1 MFRDV
6 LVVVDA
12 TPDAREALTQ
22 AIDLAQRERSRLTL
36 ITVERRLPACAY
48 LGVAAALPLV
58 IPAAEA
64 EARELMCEALSHVP
78 ADVPV
83 TTVLATPPNRQALMN
98 EIKRGGHDLIVMG
111 ARPRGGVAFG
121 TLSNYLVRRSPAPVL
136 VVHAAREG
144 AREAARGAGP
154 RPTIRSGSDRAPGR
168 VRSRLEGWRR

>member
-12 TPDAREALTQ
+12 TPDAQEALTQ

-64 EARELMCEALSHVP
+64 EARRLMCEALSHVP

-83 TTVLATPPNRQALMN
+83 TTVLATPPLRQALMT
-98 EIKRGGHDLIVMG
+98 EVKRGGHDLIVMG
-111 ARPRGGVAFG
+111 ARPRGRVRAAFASLG
-121 TLSNYLVRRSPAPVL
+121 NYLVRHSPVPVL
-136 VVHAAREG
+136 VVHATPP
-144 AREAARGAGP
+144 RG
-154 RPTIRSGSDRAPGR
+154 RAITR
-168 VRSRLEGWRR
+168 TVMSRARSRRWATRSRVA

>member
-64 EARELMCEALSHVP
+64 EARELMCEALSRVP
-78 ADVPV
+78 PDVPV
-83 TTVLATPPNRQALMN
+83 TTVLATPPVRQALMT
-98 EIKRGGHDLIVMG
+98 EIKRGGHDLVVMG
-111 ARPRGGVAFG
+111 ARPRRGVRAAFG
-121 TLSNYLVRRSPAPVL
+121 SLGNYLVRRSPAPVL
-136 VVHAAREG
+136 VVQAA
-144 AREAARGAGP
+144 P
-154 RPTIRSGSDRAPGR
+154 RRGR
-168 VRSRLEGWRR
+168 VITRRMAFSTRARRWATRSRAA

>member
-12 TPDAREALTQ
+12 TLDAREALRQ

-98 EIKRGGHDLIVMG
+98 QIRRGDHDLVVMG
-111 ARPRGGVAFG
+111 ARPRSRAALG

-136 VVHAAREG
+136 VVHATPPRGRVITREG
-144 AREAARGAGP
+144 ASRTRTRRWA
-154 RPTIRSGSDRAPGR
+154 T
-168 VRSRLEGWRR
+168 RSRVA

>member
-22 AIDLAQRERSRLTL
+22 AIDLARREHSRLTL

-64 EARELMCEALSHVP
+64 EARELMCKALAQVP
-78 ADVPV
+78 DDVPV
-83 TTVLATPPNRQALMN
+83 TTVLATPPIRQALMMQ
-98 EIKRGGHDLIVMG
+98 IKRGGHDLVVMG
-111 ARPRGGVAFG
+111 APPRGRVRAAFG
-121 TLSNYLVRRSPAPVL
+121 TLSNYIVRRGAAPVL
-136 VVHAAREG
+136 VVHATP
-144 AREAARGAGP
+144 P
-154 RPTIRSGSDRAPGR
+154 RGR
-168 VRSRLEGWRR
+168 VITRKEASKTRTRRWATRSRVA

>member
-12 TPDAREALTQ
+12 TDDAREALSQ

-48 LGVAAALPLV
+48 LGAAAALPLV

-64 EARELMCEALSHVP
+64 EAREVMCEALASVP

-83 TTVLATPPNRQALMN
+83 TTVIATPPIRQALMT
-98 EIKRGGHDLIVMG
+98 EIGRGDHDLVVMG
-111 ARPRGGVAFG
+111 AGPRSILRPAFA
-121 TLSNYLVRRSPAPVL
+121 SVSHYLVRRSPVPVL
-136 VVHAAREG
+136 VVHAVPPRGRAVTPVAAPRTRAR
-144 AREAARGAGP
+144 RW
-154 RPTIRSGSDRAPGR
+154 PTRSTVA
-168 VRSRLEGWRR
+168 

>member
-12 TPDAREALTQ
+12 TPDAREALSQ

-36 ITVERRLPACAY
+36 ITVVRRLPACAY

-64 EARELMCEALSHVP
+64 EARELMCEAVARVP

-83 TTVLATPPNRQALMN
+83 TTVLATPPIRQALMTQ
-98 EIKRGGHDLIVMG
+98 IKRGGHDLVVIG
-111 ARPRGGVAFG
+111 ARPQGRVRAAFG
-121 TLSNYLVRRSPAPVL
+121 SLSHYLVRRSSAPVL
-136 VVHAAREG
+136 VVHAAPPRGRVIER
-144 AREAARGAGP
+144 REASRTRARRWA
-154 RPTIRSGSDRAPGR
+154 TRSPLA
-168 VRSRLEGWRR
+168 

>member
-12 TPDAREALTQ
+12 TSDAREALSQ

-36 ITVERRLPACAY
+36 ITVEKRLPACAY
-48 LGVAAALPLV
+48 LGVAAALPLI

-64 EARELMCEALSHVP
+64 EARQIMCTALAHVP

-83 TTVLATPPNRQALMN
+83 TTVLAAPPLRQALMTQ
-98 EIKRGGHDLIVMG
+98 ITRGGHDLVVIG
-111 ARPRGGVAFG
+111 ARPHGRLRSAFG

-136 VVHAAREG
+136 VVHAAP
-144 AREAARGAGP
+144 P
-154 RPTIRSGSDRAPGR
+154 RGR
-168 VRSRLEGWRR
+168 VVNGAEASRTRARRWATRSRVA

>member
-12 TPDAREALTQ
+12 SSDAREALSQ

-64 EARELMCEALSHVP
+64 EAREIMCGALSLVP

-83 TTVLATPPNRQALMN
+83 TTVLATAPIRQALMA
-98 EIKRGGHDLIVMG
+98 EIKRGGHDLVVIG
-111 ARPRGGVAFG
+111 APPRGRLRSLFG
-121 TLSNYLVRRSPAPVL
+121 SLSHYIVRRSPAPVL
-136 VVHAAREG
+136 VVHAAPPRRRTVTWPAAATTR
-144 AREAARGAGP
+144 ARRWA
-154 RPTIRSGSDRAPGR
+154 TRSPAT
-168 VRSRLEGWRR
+168 

>member
-12 TPDAREALTQ
+12 TSDAREALSQ

-64 EARELMCEALSHVP
+64 EARQLMCEALAGVP

-83 TTVLATPPNRQALMN
+83 TTVLAAPPVRPALMTQ
-98 EIKRGGHDLIVMG
+98 ITRGGHDLVVMG
-111 ARPRGGVAFG
+111 APSQGRVRSAFG
-121 TLSNYLVRRSPAPVL
+121 SLSHYLVRHSPAPVL
-136 VVHAAREG
+136 VVHA
-144 AREAARGAGP
+144 GP
-154 RPTIRSGSDRAPGR
+154 PRGR
-168 VRSRLEGWRR
+168 VITRTEAPATRTRRWATRSRVA

>member
-12 TPDAREALTQ
+12 TPDAREALRQ

-64 EARELMCEALSHVP
+64 EARELMCEALSQVP

-83 TTVLATPPNRQALMN
+83 TTVLATPPMRQALLT
-98 EIKRGGHDLIVMG
+98 EIKRGGHDLVVMG
-111 ARPRGGVAFG
+111 ARPRGRV
-121 TLSNYLVRRSPAPVL
+121 LSLVGNLSHYLVRRSPAPVL
-136 VVHAAREG
+136 VVHATPPRRRVITLETGRAVRLSG
-144 AREAARGAGP
+144 AWRMPA
-154 RPTIRSGSDRAPGR
+154 
-168 VRSRLEGWRR
+168 SRR

>member
-36 ITVERRLPACAY
+36 ITIERRLPACAY

-64 EARELMCEALSHVP
+64 EARQLMCDALSRVP

-83 TTVLATPPNRQALMN
+83 TTVISTPPIRQALMIQ
-98 EIKRGGHDLIVMG
+98 IKRGGHDLVVMG
-111 ARPRGGVAFG
+111 AAPRGRLRSAFG
-121 TLSNYLVRRSPAPVL
+121 TLGNYLVRRSPAPVL
-136 VVHAAREG
+136 VVHATPPRRRTVRRRVPSTAR
-144 AREAARGAGP
+144 ARRWA
-154 RPTIRSGSDRAPGR
+154 T
-168 VRSRLEGWRR
+168 RSRVA

>member
-12 TPDAREALTQ
+12 TPDAREALTH

-64 EARELMCEALSHVP
+64 EARALICEALSHVP
-78 ADVPV
+78 GDVPV
-83 TTVLATPPNRQALMN
+83 TTVLATPPLRQALIA
-98 EIKRGGHDLIVMG
+98 EIERGGHDLVVMG
-111 ARPRGGVAFG
+111 APARGRVRAAFG
-121 TLSNYLVRRSPAPVL
+121 SLSNYLVRRSLAPVL
-136 VVHAAREG
+136 VVHATPPRGRAITRLVASRARTRRW
-144 AREAARGAGP
+144 A
-154 RPTIRSGSDRAPGR
+154 T
-168 VRSRLEGWRR
+168 RSRVA

>member
-12 TPDAREALTQ
+12 TPDAREALSQ

-64 EARELMCEALSHVP
+64 EARELMCEALSQFP

-83 TTVLATPPNRQALMN
+83 TTVLATPPIRQALLT
-98 EIKRGGHDLIVMG
+98 EIKRGGHDLVVMG
-111 ARPRGGVAFG
+111 ARPRGRLLSLFG
-121 TLSNYLVRRSPAPVL
+121 NLSHHLVRRSPAPVL
-136 VVHAAREG
+136 VVHATP
-144 AREAARGAGP
+144 P
-154 RPTIRSGSDRAPGR
+154 RGR
-168 VRSRLEGWRR
+168 VITREEASWTRARRWATRSRVA